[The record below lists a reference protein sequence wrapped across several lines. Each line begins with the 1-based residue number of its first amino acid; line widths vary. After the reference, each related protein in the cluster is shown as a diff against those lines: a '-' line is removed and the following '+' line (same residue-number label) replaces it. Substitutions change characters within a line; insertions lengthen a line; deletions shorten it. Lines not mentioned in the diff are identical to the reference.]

1 MRIISTTDMR
11 DFTVLMTSCSPRKT
25 GIIHCIKDNEDGVN
39 VTMYCTNCRE
49 DELPSSSVCEKA
61 FVSPCN
67 DSPDY
72 INHLLALCAIYHV
85 DIVIPR
91 LSSELEVLATNR
103 KRFEDIGV
111 KVSVT
116 DLDGLLVAND
126 KSRLYAK
133 YSYLMPKQVV
143 CSNSKMVLEFA
154 KAHPKFCCKLPHS
167 SGAAGFA
174 IVDDKLCDDV
184 NLFHAYGHKHYIS
197 TQHLCRIIDTQHL
210 NYILQEYVNGYD
222 YTVSLIADHGKITHI
237 VGYVGYEMEFSCIM
251 YGEIKDNEIAF
262 EISKFIVA
270 DLNLSGNIGI
280 DFILKPD
287 GSVVLLE
294 INPRLNASLPFVA
307 KAGCNMPY
315 LNCKRLLGYDISH
328 DGKDIVKELKM
339 RKHYATEYFV

>member
-1 MRIISTTDMR
+1 MHIISTADMR

-25 GIIHCIKDNEDGVN
+25 GIIHCIKDNEDGAN

-72 INHLLALCAIYHV
+72 INHLLALCAAYHV

-154 KAHPKFCCKLPHS
+154 KAHPKFCCKLSHS

-174 IVDDKLCDDV
+174 VVDDKLCDDV

-210 NYILQEYVNGYD
+210 NYILQEYVEGYD
-222 YTVSLIADHGKITHI
+222 YTVSLLADHGNVTHI

-251 YGEIKDNEIAF
+251 YGEIKDNEVAF

-328 DGKDIVKELKM
+328 DGKNIVKGLKM
-339 RKHYATEYFV
+339 RKHYATEYFI

>member
-1 MRIISTTDMR
+1 MHIISTTDMR

-39 VTMYCTNCRE
+39 VMMYCTNCRK
-49 DELPSSSVCEKA
+49 DELLSLSVCEKA
-61 FVSPCN
+61 FVTPCN
-67 DSPDY
+67 DSPEY
-72 INHLLALCAIYHV
+72 INHLLALCATHHV

-126 KSRLYAK
+126 KSRLYAR
-133 YSYLMPKQVV
+133 YSYLMPKQIV

-154 KAHPKFCCKLPHS
+154 KAYPKFCCKLPHS

-210 NYILQEYVNGYD
+210 NYILQEYVDGYD
-222 YTVSLIADHGKITHI
+222 YTVSLIADHGKVTHI

-251 YGEIKDNEIAF
+251 YGEIKDNEVAF

-287 GSVVLLE
+287 SSVVLLE

-315 LNCKRLLGYDISH
+315 LNCKRLFGYDISH
-328 DGKDIVKELKM
+328 DGKDIVKGLKM

>member
-1 MRIISTTDMR
+1 MR

-39 VTMYCTNCRE
+39 VTMYCTNSRE

-72 INHLLALCAIYHV
+72 INHLLTLCAIYHV

-91 LSSELEVLATNR
+91 LSSELEVLASNR

-111 KVSVT
+111 KVGVT

-154 KAHPKFCCKLPHS
+154 KAFPKFCCKLPHS
-167 SGAAGFA
+167 SGATGFA
-174 IVDDKLCDDV
+174 VVDDKLCDDV

-197 TQHLCRIIDTQHL
+197 TQHLCRIIDTQRL
-210 NYILQEYVNGYD
+210 NYILQEYAEGYD
-222 YTVSLIADHGKITHI
+222 YTVSLIADHGKVTHI
-237 VGYVGYEMEFSCIM
+237 VGYVGYEMEVSCIM
-251 YGEIKDNEIAF
+251 YGEIRDNEFAF
-262 EISKFIVA
+262 EISKSIVA
-270 DLNLSGNIGI
+270 ELNLSGNIGI

-315 LNCKRLLGYDISH
+315 LNCKRLLGYDISQ
-328 DGKDIVKELKM
+328 DGKDIVKGLKM